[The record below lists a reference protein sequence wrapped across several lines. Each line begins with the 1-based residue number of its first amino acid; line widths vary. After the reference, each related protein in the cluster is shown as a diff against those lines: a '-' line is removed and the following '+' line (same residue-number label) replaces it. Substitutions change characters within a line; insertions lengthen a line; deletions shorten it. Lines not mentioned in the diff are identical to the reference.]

1 MSNKEF
7 IITIIVAFAIYISIM
22 EIDYLI
28 WKWRNKK
35 NKNSIFN

>member
-7 IITIIVAFAIYISIM
+7 IITIIIAFIVYILIM

-28 WKWRNKK
+28 WKRRNKK